1 MRFRIGPTAAVALG
15 GLGALALLASQIP
28 GRRPDL
34 VLCPWRRLTG
44 TNCPGCGMTRA
55 LMALLRGDL
64 DHALGMHPLSPVVLA
79 LIVATTALACWDLA
93 RGTDRFGRAWDRAAL
108 PTALLLTLALLVT
121 WGWKGWAAEAP

>member
-1 MRFRIGPTAAVALG
+1 MRLRIGPTATVALG
-15 GLGALALLASQIP
+15 GLGALALLASPIP

-44 TNCPGCGMTRA
+44 TNCPGCGLTRG

-64 DHALGMHPLSPVVLA
+64 DHALAMHPLSPVVLA

-93 RGTDRFGRAWDRAAL
+93 RGSNRLGRAWDRAAL
-108 PTALLLTLALLVT
+108 PASLALAAALLVT
-121 WGWKGWAAEAP
+121 WGLRG